1 MKWLIAGLMMLGSLA
16 AHAGDA
22 PAASTY
28 KLGAGDTLRIEVY
41 GEEDLTRDIKVNST
55 CKVEVQLV
63 GAIEVCGLATA
74 EVAEVIRAR
83 LADGFLQNPTVFV
96 DVAAYGSQR
105 AEVKGAVKKPGV
117 HMLEGPTS
125 LSELI
130 TLAGGPDSPN
140 VMRVQIVTDKGAVEY
155 ALADLDAQSEPVWVE
170 PGQTVILLPPVTVQ
184 VFGEVKTA
192 GPVAFQPGLTVTEAL
207 GLAGG
212 ATDLAGLGRAY
223 VLRADGQ
230 TQVRVNIRRIQMG
243 RDPDVALEP
252 NDQLVIR
259 KSIF

>member
-1 MKWLIAGLMMLGSLA
+1 MRWLLTGLSILGASAALA
-16 AHAGDA
+16 ADPA
-22 PAASTY
+22 PASTY
-28 KLGAGDTLRIEVY
+28 ALGAGDTLRVEVY
-41 GEEDLTRDIKVNST
+41 GEEDLSREIKVTSS
-55 CKVEVQLV
+55 CRIEVQLI
-63 GAIEVCGLATA
+63 GPIEVCGRSTD
-74 EVAEVIRAR
+74 EVAQVIRGK
-83 LADGFLQNPTVFV
+83 LADGYLQNPTVFV

-105 AEVKGAVKKPGV
+105 AEVKGAVTKPGV
-117 HMLEGPTS
+117 HMLEGPTT

-130 TLAGGPDSPN
+130 TMAGGPDSPN
-140 VMRVQIVTDKGAVEY
+140 VMRVQLITEKGAVEY
-155 ALADLDAQSEPVWVE
+155 ALADLDAKADPVWVE

-184 VFGEVKTA
+184 VFGEVTTA
-192 GPVAFQPGLTVTEAL
+192 GPVAYRPGMTVTEAL

-230 TQVRVNIRRIQMG
+230 TQVRVNIRRIQLG
-243 RDPDVALEP
+243 RDPDVSLEP

>member
-1 MKWLIAGLMMLGSLA
+1 MLAGLMLLA
-16 AHAGDA
+16 SVAQAAEAA
-22 PAASTY
+22 PASTY
-28 KLGAGDTLRIEVY
+28 KLGAGDTVRIEVY
-41 GEEDLTRDIKVNST
+41 GEEDLTRDIKVTSS
-55 CKVEVQLV
+55 CRVEVQLI
-63 GAIEVCGLATA
+63 GAVEVCGLGTD
-74 EVAEVIRAR
+74 EVAEAIRAR

-105 AEVKGAVKKPGV
+105 AEVKGAVREPGV
-117 HMLEGPTS
+117 HMLEGPTT

-130 TLAGGPDSPN
+130 TMAGGPDSPN
-140 VMRVQIVTDKGAVEY
+140 VMRVQLVTDKGAIEY
-155 ALADLDAQSEPVWVE
+155 ALADLNAKVEPVWVQ

-184 VFGEVKTA
+184 VFGEVTTA
-192 GPVAFQPGLTVTEAL
+192 GPVAFRPGMTVTEAL

-230 TQVRVNIRRIQMG
+230 TQVRVNIRRIQLG